1 MIISKNKGFQSL
13 FCLFLLFII
22 SLNTLAAKQ
31 ITIMLYGD
39 SLMAGYGLNQN
50 ENLSSALA
58 AKFSLKET
66 AVLIINASVSGN
78 TTSNGLARLDWSL
91 GESPN
96 IVILCLGANDM
107 LRGIDPKYIKEN
119 LNTMISKINE
129 SGSKVVLAG
138 MRSPKSMGGIYQQRF
153 DQMYREIA
161 EEHDLTFMPFLL
173 EGIAL
178 EKKYLQNDYKHP
190 NALGI
195 QVMANNLYPYILESM
210 NLLEVSLQN

>member
-50 ENLSSALA
+50 ENLSSVLT
-58 AKFSLKET
+58 AKFNLKET

-129 SGSKVVLAG
+129 SGSKVILAG

-210 NLLEVSLQN
+210 NLL

>member
-50 ENLSSALA
+50 ENLSSALTS
-58 AKFSLKET
+58 KFNLKET

-129 SGSKVVLAG
+129 SGSKIIFAG

-210 NLLEVSLQN
+210 NLL

>member
-58 AKFSLKET
+58 AKFNLKET

-129 SGSKVVLAG
+129 SGSKVILAG

-178 EKKYLQNDYKHP
+178 EKKYLQVDYKHP

-195 QVMANNLYPYILESM
+195 QVMANNYRTRSSGFIC
-210 NLLEVSLQN
+210 

>member
-50 ENLSSALA
+50 ENLSSALT
-58 AKFSLKET
+58 AKFNLKET

-129 SGSKVVLAG
+129 SGSKVILAG
-138 MRSPKSMGGIYQQRF
+138 MRSPTSMGEIYQQRF

-178 EKKYLQNDYKHP
+178 EKKYLQNDDKHP

-210 NLLEVSLQN
+210 NLL

>member
-58 AKFSLKET
+58 VKFSLEET
-66 AVLIINASVSGN
+66 VVLIINASVSGN

-129 SGSKVVLAG
+129 SGSKVILAG

-210 NLLEVSLQN
+210 NLL

>member
-50 ENLSSALA
+50 ENLSSALS

-129 SGSKVVLAG
+129 SGSKVILAG
-138 MRSPKSMGGIYQQRF
+138 MRSPTSMGEIYQQRF

-210 NLLEVSLQN
+210 NLL

>member
-50 ENLSSALA
+50 ENLSSALT
-58 AKFSLKET
+58 AKFNLKET

-129 SGSKVVLAG
+129 SGSKVILAG

-161 EEHDLTFMPFLL
+161 EEHDLTFKPFLL

-190 NALGI
+190 NALGS
-195 QVMANNLYPYILESM
+195 QVMANNLYPYILENM
-210 NLLEVSLQN
+210 NLL

>member
-1 MIISKNKGFQSL
+1 
-13 FCLFLLFII
+13 
-22 SLNTLAAKQ
+22 
-31 ITIMLYGD
+31 
-39 SLMAGYGLNQN
+39 
-50 ENLSSALA
+50 
-58 AKFSLKET
+58 
-66 AVLIINASVSGN
+66 
-78 TTSNGLARLDWSL
+78 
-91 GESPN
+91 
-96 IVILCLGANDM
+96 M

-129 SGSKVVLAG
+129 SGSKIIFAG

-210 NLLEVSLQN
+210 NLL

>member
-1 MIISKNKGFQSL
+1 MIISKNKGLQSL

-58 AKFSLKET
+58 AKFSLEET

-119 LNTMISKINE
+119 LNTIISKINE
-129 SGSKVVLAG
+129 SGSKVILAG

-153 DQMYREIA
+153 DQMYREIS

-210 NLLEVSLQN
+210 NLL

>member
-1 MIISKNKGFQSL
+1 MIISKNKWFQSL

-50 ENLSSALA
+50 ENLSSALT
-58 AKFSLKET
+58 AKFNLKET

-129 SGSKVVLAG
+129 SGSKVILAG

-210 NLLEVSLQN
+210 NLL

>member
-50 ENLSSALA
+50 ENLSSALT
-58 AKFSLKET
+58 AKFSLEET

-107 LRGIDPKYIKEN
+107 LRGIDPKYIREN

-129 SGSKVVLAG
+129 SGSKVILAG

-153 DQMYREIA
+153 DQMYKEIA

-210 NLLEVSLQN
+210 NLL

>member
-58 AKFSLKET
+58 AKFNLKET

-129 SGSKVVLAG
+129 SGSKVILAG

-153 DQMYREIA
+153 DQMYKEIA

-210 NLLEVSLQN
+210 NLL

>member
-1 MIISKNKGFQSL
+1 MIISKNKGLQSL

-58 AKFSLKET
+58 AKFSLEET

-153 DQMYREIA
+153 DQMYREIS
-161 EEHDLTFMPFLL
+161 EEHDVTFMPFLL

-210 NLLEVSLQN
+210 NLL

>member
-190 NALGI
+190 NSLGI

-210 NLLEVSLQN
+210 NLL

>member
-50 ENLSSALA
+50 ENLSSALT
-58 AKFSLKET
+58 AKFNLKET

-96 IVILCLGANDM
+96 IIILCLGANDM

-129 SGSKVVLAG
+129 SGSKFILAG

-210 NLLEVSLQN
+210 NLL

>member
-50 ENLSSALA
+50 ENLSSALTT
-58 AKFSLKET
+58 KFNLKET

-210 NLLEVSLQN
+210 NLL

>member
-1 MIISKNKGFQSL
+1 MIISKNKGLQSL

-39 SLMAGYGLNQN
+39 SLMTGYGLNQN

-58 AKFSLKET
+58 AKFNLKET

-129 SGSKVVLAG
+129 SGSKVILAG
-138 MRSPKSMGGIYQQRF
+138 MRSPKSMGEIYQQRF

-210 NLLEVSLQN
+210 NLL

>member
-50 ENLSSALA
+50 ENLSSALTT
-58 AKFSLKET
+58 KFNLKET

-129 SGSKVVLAG
+129 SGSKVILAG

-210 NLLEVSLQN
+210 NLL

>member
-50 ENLSSALA
+50 ENLSSALTT
-58 AKFSLKET
+58 KFNLKET

-107 LRGIDPKYIKEN
+107 LRGIDPQYIKEN

-129 SGSKVVLAG
+129 SGSKVILAG

-190 NALGI
+190 NALVI

-210 NLLEVSLQN
+210 NLL

>member
-22 SLNTLAAKQ
+22 SLNTLAAKE
-31 ITIMLYGD
+31 IKIMLYGD

-58 AKFSLKET
+58 AKFSLEET

-129 SGSKVVLAG
+129 SGSKVILAG

-178 EKKYLQNDYKHP
+178 EKKYLQNDDKHP

-210 NLLEVSLQN
+210 NLL

>member
-1 MIISKNKGFQSL
+1 MIISKNKGLQSL

-129 SGSKVVLAG
+129 SGSKVILAG

-210 NLLEVSLQN
+210 NLL

>member
-210 NLLEVSLQN
+210 NLL

>member
-50 ENLSSALA
+50 ENLSSALT
-58 AKFSLKET
+58 AKFNLKET

-129 SGSKVVLAG
+129 SGSKVILAG
-138 MRSPKSMGGIYQQRF
+138 MRSPKSMGGIYQQSF

-178 EKKYLQNDYKHP
+178 EKKYLQNDDKHP

-210 NLLEVSLQN
+210 NLL

>member
-22 SLNTLAAKQ
+22 SLNTLAAKE
-31 ITIMLYGD
+31 IKIMLYGD

-58 AKFSLKET
+58 AKFSLEET

-129 SGSKVVLAG
+129 SGSKVILAG
-138 MRSPKSMGGIYQQRF
+138 MRSPKSMGGIYQQSF

-178 EKKYLQNDYKHP
+178 EKKYLQNDDKHP

-210 NLLEVSLQN
+210 NLL

>member
-1 MIISKNKGFQSL
+1 MIISKNKGLQSL

-58 AKFSLKET
+58 AKFSLEET

-129 SGSKVVLAG
+129 SGSKIIFAG

-161 EEHDLTFMPFLL
+161 EEHDLAFMPFLL

-210 NLLEVSLQN
+210 NLL

>member
-1 MIISKNKGFQSL
+1 
-13 FCLFLLFII
+13 
-22 SLNTLAAKQ
+22 
-31 ITIMLYGD
+31 
-39 SLMAGYGLNQN
+39 MAGYGLNQN

-58 AKFSLKET
+58 AKFSLEET

-107 LRGIDPKYIKEN
+107 LRGIDPKYIREN
-119 LNTMISKINE
+119 LNTMILKINE
-129 SGSKVVLAG
+129 SGSKVILVG

-153 DQMYREIA
+153 DQIYKEMA
-161 EEHDLTFMPFLL
+161 EEHGLTFMPFLL

-195 QVMANNLYPYILESM
+195 QVMANNLYPYFLECTDI
-210 NLLEVSLQN
+210 NY

>member
-1 MIISKNKGFQSL
+1 MIISKNKGLQSL

-210 NLLEVSLQN
+210 NLL